1 MLALKEERENAGE
14 SIFRRCYDN
23 ALTFGKSL
31 DIEPDMSRIAD
42 KKINPANAS
51 ISTPLDYYV
60 PNMCPPFLNHLIG
73 G

>member
-14 SIFRRCYDN
+14 SIFQRCYDN
-23 ALTFGKSL
+23 VLTFGKL
-31 DIEPDMSRIAD
+31 LEN

-60 PNMCPPFLNHLIG
+60 PNMCPPFLNHLIEK
-73 G
+73 